1 MIHRFKI
8 TFFLRRTFKLTRL
21 LRKWYNSKSLRTR
34 HHARFYLFVPL
45 LHSVHSALLY
55 RFISMFQL
63 QEKIKQLARQQ
74 ATRVIAHRHHLHSN
88 PELSFEEFKTAE
100 YVAAQ
105 LRAIGLS
112 PQEGFAGTG
121 IVALI
126 EGRNPHSRTVALRA
140 DMDALPILEANDVPY
155 KSTVPGVMHACGHD
169 VHTSS
174 LLGTAEILYQLKDE
188 FDGTIKL
195 VFQPAEEKAPGGA
208 SLMIKEGVLENP
220 RPASMIGQHV
230 APNVPVGKIGFRE
243 GMYMASTDELY
254 LTVRG
259 KGGHAAAPH
268 QLVDPVLM
276 ASHIIVALQQII
288 SRNRNPANPAVLS
301 FGRFIADGVTNVIPN
316 EVTIQGTWRCMDE
329 EWREDGLRRMK
340 KMAEGIA
347 ESMGGSC
354 EFDVVKGYPFL
365 KNHPELTRRTRT
377 AATQYMGAENIVDL
391 DLWMAGEDF
400 AFYSQVVD
408 SCFYRLG
415 TRNEARGIISGVHT
429 PTFDIDESALEI
441 STGLMSWLAISELG
455 A

>member
-1 MIHRFKI
+1 M
-8 TFFLRRTFKLTRL
+8 
-21 LRKWYNSKSLRTR
+21 S
-34 HHARFYLFVPL
+34 
-45 LHSVHSALLY
+45 
-55 RFISMFQL
+55 QL
-63 QEKIKQLARQQ
+63 QEKIKALAKEQS
-74 ATRVIAHRHHLHSN
+74 ARVIAHRRHLHSN
-88 PELSFEEFKTAE
+88 PELSFEEFKTAG
-100 YVAAQ
+100 YVAQ
-105 LRAIGLS
+105 ELRAIGLE

-121 IVALI
+121 VVALI
-126 EGRNPHSRTVALRA
+126 QGRNADSRTVGLRA
-140 DMDALPILEANDVPY
+140 DMDALPIFEANDVPY
-155 KSTVPGVMHACGHD
+155 KSLVPGVMHACGHD

-174 LLGTAEILYQLKDE
+174 LLGTARILHQLKDE

-230 APNVPVGKIGFRE
+230 APNIPVGKIGFRE

-254 LTVRG
+254 LTVKG

-301 FGRFIADGVTNVIPN
+301 FGRFIADGVTNVIPD

-329 EWREDGLRRMK
+329 VWRAEGLSKMK
-340 KMAEGIA
+340 KLAEGIA

-354 EFDVVKGYPFL
+354 VFEIVHGYPFL
-365 KNHPELTRRTRT
+365 KNHPELTRRVRT

-429 PTFDIDESALEI
+429 PTFDIDETALEI
-441 STGLMSWLAISELG
+441 STGLMSWLAISEL
-455 A
+455 AS